1 MCGLPH
7 LYTLFL
13 LILTIEI
20 PAINPTTKPRDAT
33 ATVVLNTNSTG
44 TNGCASQVPGSVYT
58 DGFDPKIIFSPLVN
72 QVVSPLPSVLCCQ
85 SPQLQRIS

>member
-1 MCGLPH
+1 MWTPTPN
-7 LYTLFL
+7 YTLFL

-20 PAINPTTKPRDAT
+20 PAINPTTNPRDAT

-44 TNGCASQVPGSVYT
+44 TNGCASQVPGNVYT
-58 DGFDPKIIFSPLVN
+58 DGFEPKIIFPPRVN

-85 SPQLQRIS
+85 YPQLQRTS